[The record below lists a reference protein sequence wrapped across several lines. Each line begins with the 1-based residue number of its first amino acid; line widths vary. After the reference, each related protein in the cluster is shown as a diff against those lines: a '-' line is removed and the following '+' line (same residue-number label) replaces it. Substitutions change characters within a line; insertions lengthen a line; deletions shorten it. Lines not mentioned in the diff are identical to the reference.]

1 MADKKNKAQTKN
13 NSESTGG
20 LTAKHKKTIVVVLV
34 LVAVV
39 LASIWV
45 DNSVRNPPIKD
56 ETDSMNA
63 IFGQD
68 VIRDN
73 KEITYDTPVE
83 LITYPPEKINGKEYW
98 RVDVIAGDEPN
109 TKLYGPYYVADKNSK
124 IYLKDAAGQLVPY
137 GV

>member
-1 MADKKNKAQTKN
+1 MADKKNKTQTKN
-13 NSESTGG
+13 TPVTTGG

-39 LASIWV
+39 LISIWV
-45 DNSVRNPPIKD
+45 DNSLRNPPIKD
-56 ETDSMNA
+56 EMDSMNA

-68 VIRDN
+68 VIRNN
-73 KEITYDTPVE
+73 KEITNDTPVE

-98 RVDVIAGDEPN
+98 RVDVVAGEDPN
-109 TKLYGPYYVADKNSK
+109 TKLYGPYYVAAKNSK

>member
-1 MADKKNKAQTKN
+1 MAEKKNETQSNGSTA
-13 NSESTGG
+13 STGG
-20 LTAKHKKTIVVVLV
+20 LSAKHKKTIVVVLV

-39 LASIWV
+39 LVSIWV

-56 ETDSMNA
+56 EIDSMNA
-63 IFGQD
+63 IFGQN
-68 VIRDN
+68 VVADN
-73 KEITYDTPVE
+73 KEITYDTAVE
-83 LITYPPEKINGKEYW
+83 LVTYPPERINGKEYW
-98 RVDVIAGDEPN
+98 RVDVIAGEEPN